1 MITEAKDSLSTARW
15 LKEILKE
22 NIIDD
27 TDKTAITNAI
37 EILAPYGTEFDAD
50 LAEFKNASMIDALW
64 KFITTPDD
72 APVKGEAFF
81 ILRER
86 VRSREEEIAPTPV
99 INAAM
104 GLFDNGPLSD
114 DILVDV
120 VELIDIVSG
129 VFELRSTHSDGAYSN
144 DWLRSK
150 LDGDWRTEA
159 EVAELVD
166 SAREIIKD
174 IISEADALHESA
186 DDALNEFVRTIE

>member
-1 MITEAKDSLSTARW
+1 MITEPEDSLSTARW

-27 TDKTAITNAI
+27 TDKAAITKAI
-37 EILAPYGTEFDAD
+37 DILAPYGTEFDAD
-50 LAEFKNASMIDALW
+50 LAEFKNAPLVTALW
-64 KFITTPDD
+64 KFITTPVDS
-72 APVKGEAFF
+72 PVKNEAFF

-86 VRSREEEIAPTPV
+86 VRSREEETAPTPV

-104 GLFDNGPLSD
+104 GLFDNGQLSD

-129 VFELRSTHSDGAYSN
+129 VFEQRATHSDGPYSN

-159 EVAELVD
+159 EVKDIVD

-174 IISEADALHESA
+174 IISEVDALHESA
-186 DDALNEFVRTIE
+186 DDALNDFARSIG